1 MKISVLEAPVNLGSP
16 TSGSQYAFNSLVSE
30 GLGDILG
37 EDTRFLPMP
46 MTLPE
51 ISGVPSP
58 DNMKDLWRVMG
69 VSRTLSESVKSEIQ
83 SGRFPIIIGG
93 DHSCAIGSI
102 AGASAVYG
110 EDDLSVIYIDGHT
123 DINTENTTVT
133 GYIHGM
139 TLASAM
145 GLCCDE
151 LTVGRR
157 VNLYGKNIFI
167 VGARS
172 IDPAEYEIIEEQNVT
187 LYGID
192 EVKRRGI
199 SAIMEEIAEKITTSH
214 IHVSF
219 DVDFADGDEFPSTGY
234 RMPNGATFDDACL
247 AVSRAFEIG
256 HVCSMDV
263 VEYNP
268 TLDDGTDRNK
278 LFRLFE
284 MVRDLTKK
292 LTVPFI
298 ARKPDSKTDKL

>member
-16 TSGSQYAFNSLVSE
+16 TSGSQYAFNFLVSE

-37 EDTRFLPMP
+37 ADTRFFPMAMP
-46 MTLPE
+46 LSE
-51 ISGVPSP
+51 IKNFPSP
-58 DNMKDLWRVMG
+58 DNMKDLDRVMG
-69 VSRTLSESVKSEIQ
+69 VSRTLCSSVKDEILN
-83 SGRFPIIIGG
+83 GRFPIIIGG

-110 EDDLSVIYIDGHT
+110 ADETSVIYIDGHT
-123 DINTENTTVT
+123 DINTENTTLT

-151 LTVGRR
+151 ITVGRR

-172 IDPAEYEIIEEQNVT
+172 IDPAEYGIIEDENVT
-187 LYGID
+187 LYDID

-199 SAIMEEIAEKITTSH
+199 CAVMDEIIKKITTKH

-219 DVDFADGDEFPSTGY
+219 DVDFVDGDEFPSTGY
-234 RMPNGATFDDACL
+234 RMPCGASFDDACL
-247 AVSRAFEIG
+247 AVCRALETG
-256 HVCSMDV
+256 KVCSMDV

-268 TLDDGTDRNK
+268 TLDDGTDRDK
-278 LFRLFE
+278 LFGLFE
-284 MVRDLTKK
+284 MVREQVSRYSD
-292 LTVPFI
+292 
-298 ARKPDSKTDKL
+298 